1 MTPLHV
7 VVTIAVVFTLL
18 FLYGF
23 LRTPVDTGAVL
34 RERYLKLVRLAR
46 ADGEAQ
52 LAERLEG
59 LSRRFPGRT
68 YAWYLNWLVKDLE
81 RAKR

>member
-7 VVTIAVVFTLL
+7 VAGIAAVFSVL
-18 FLYGF
+18 FVYGLVSVRPDPSEA
-23 LRTPVDTGAVL
+23 LRA
-34 RERYLKLVRLAR
+34 RYLKLVRLSR
-46 ADGEAQ
+46 AEGEHQ
-52 LAERLEG
+52 LAERLEA

>member
-7 VVTIAVVFTLL
+7 VAGIAAVFSVLL
-18 FLYGF
+18 LYGLVATKPDPSAS
-23 LRTPVDTGAVL
+23 LRA
-34 RERYLKLVRLAR
+34 RYLKLVRLSR
-46 ADGEAQ
+46 AEGEHQ
-52 LAERLEG
+52 LAERLES
-59 LSRRFPGRT
+59 LSKRFPGRT